1 MGVHHT
7 NKNRNVVALQKLNVL
22 AINSDRQTMSACSFM
37 LPAGVL
43 LGVNNSA
50 DTNTIVVTLSTDRRL
65 SIRIANASA
74 AVLIITICLS
84 PLFCIIHYHTK
95 VGVEENSQS
104 KWRQQSR
111 RTVLGKVSSDV
122 NFKWF

>member
-1 MGVHHT
+1 
-7 NKNRNVVALQKLNVL
+7 
-22 AINSDRQTMSACSFM
+22 MSACSLM
-37 LPAGVL
+37 LPDGVL
-43 LGVNNSA
+43 SDVNNPA
-50 DTNTIVVTLSTDRRL
+50 DTNTIVVTLNTDRKR

-95 VGVEENSQS
+95 VGVEENEQS

-111 RTVLGKVSSDV
+111 RTVLGRVSSDV
-122 NFKWF
+122 NLKWF

>member
-1 MGVHHT
+1 
-7 NKNRNVVALQKLNVL
+7 
-22 AINSDRQTMSACSFM
+22 M
-37 LPAGVL
+37 LPAGIL

-50 DTNTIVVTLSTDRRL
+50 DTNNIVVTLNTDRKL

-84 PLFCIIHYHTK
+84 LLFCIIHFHTK
-95 VGVEENSQS
+95 VGVEENAQS

-111 RTVLGKVSSDV
+111 RTVLGRVSSDV
-122 NFKWF
+122 NFK